1 MPAHVLLDRDGIHW
15 QKRPRLRCSL
25 TAVGLDCLVKVSPLI
40 VFPGRRRSGQEAS
53 SLLKAVCFH
62 DSRLM
67 LLDRLKGQLSENIPV
82 PTRFWESPSI
92 KAQRDTRDAPSPNS
106 RIHTRTFFFF
116 PPSRDQKTRL
126 QFTGWMTNRQRSK
139 ATQTPVNNWTREGE
153 EGRREK
159 KSIKDT
165 LSGCD
170 LFCPTAILYPPPP
183 PPEPPPLFPFFL
195 IKRTLIWVPSPAA
208 GKEKAACNS
217 ERPRVNHKALSART
231 QEKERAE
238 RESQG
243 SLFSSQSSVRTAE
256 PLWLNVSV
264 FYFPLW
270 NVPALEFLCLP
281 VSQPLWT
288 LPVTPQVHP
297 E

>member
-1 MPAHVLLDRDGIHW
+1 MCFCFPPHPSPFLPAPDALRMTFKMPAHVLLDRDGIRW
-15 QKRPRLRCSL
+15 QKRPRPRCSL

-92 KAQRDTRDAPSPNS
+92 KAQRDTWDAPSPNS
-106 RIHTRTFFFF
+106 RIHTRTLFFF

-153 EGRREK
+153 EGRKEK
-159 KSIKDT
+159 KKHKRHFVGVRFV
-165 LSGCD
+165 LSNSYS
-170 LFCPTAILYPPPP
+170 LTPPPP
-183 PPEPPPLFPFFL
+183 PTPTPSLPLSFPFFNQAD
-195 IKRTLIWVPSPAA
+195 P
-208 GKEKAACNS
+208 N
-217 ERPRVNHKALSART
+217 LSSKSRS
-231 QEKERAE
+231 RE
-238 RESQG
+238 REG
-243 SLFSSQSSVRTAE
+243 SL
-256 PLWLNVSV
+256 
-264 FYFPLW
+264 
-270 NVPALEFLCLP
+270 
-281 VSQPLWT
+281 
-288 LPVTPQVHP
+288 
-297 E
+297 